1 MEVATNDILQQ
12 MLPPKSEMK
21 NYWVNSILFQKL
33 SSPTVRK
40 NWFSDWELIS
50 EVLRPVEDEYF
61 RTVKGQNNF

>member
-40 NWFSDWELIS
+40 KWFSDWELIS
-50 EVLRPVEDEYF
+50 EVLRPVEEYF